1 MSKHLLGK
9 LKCPEFSSS
18 YNSKLKTKALFD
30 NFVDSEFNKP
40 NIIDKI
46 KVFFIV
52 IEGKL

>member
-30 NFVDSEFNKP
+30 NFIDSEFNKP
-40 NIIDKI
+40 TIIDNF
-46 KVFFIV
+46 KVIF
-52 IEGKL
+52 LL